1 MFARLMIASL
11 FSLVLG
17 NEALAQGRDDA
28 PLTVMNTAMYNSGQ
42 MAALDAR
49 SAFAGDVMF
58 LNTQDGSASQG
69 ALSGSNAM
77 SLFQSH
83 LYRSRQLSLAAPQ
96 WDASLDARSRLMAI
110 DPDDLKSPAGLVEV
124 FIDDWQIGAYRS
136 FSFHLKADDI
146 VGLEIKSKFSF

>member
-17 NEALAQGRDDA
+17 NEALAEGRDDA
-28 PLTVMNTAMYNSGQ
+28 PLTATKYAMNTSGQ
-42 MAALDAR
+42 TTAFNAR
-49 SAFAGDVMF
+49 TAFAGNVAF
-58 LNTQDGSASQG
+58 LSVQDGSASQS
-69 ALSGSNAM
+69 ALSGYNAM
-77 SLFQSH
+77 SAFQSH
-83 LYRSRQLSLAAPQ
+83 LYRSHQLSLGSH
-96 WDASLDARSRLMAI
+96 WDASLDGRSRLMAI

-124 FIDDWQIGAYRS
+124 FIDDWQIGQYKS